1 MRWLSQLLILSTVL
15 SSSLVAQAGSD
26 WQSEREIADK
36 LERSHQDDEAL
47 KHYRLALARV
57 PSTDFVNRAYL
68 LAQISTHYL
77 RKRDWAEAKKALF
90 AATSTV
96 QQLQKLGH
104 LNDDLVLAIT
114 SLREEINLHL
124 YREKVSFAE
133 RKVLLV
139 MSENLDVNCLPQQLD
154 YNRCTDLAR
163 GYLGSADAPAAL
175 LCLERLEGHMKGDA
189 NDRFKLQLRK
199 AVLNKVA
206 GKPADFN
213 RLSRELRARSDIA
226 TSACAIAEAQT
237 WACDY
242 NGVPITIAQA
252 RGQLAKA
259 KKLDADV
266 QSRLYQV
273 EITNALD
280 RGYYPLGEQLCRK
293 WLALPQKAFTEKQ
306 IESVKGSLSVC
317 LQQQNKSDITNAAS
331 LYNQSKSKQF
341 EFLVDEEREAQK
353 AIEQDRLKRRH

>member
-1 MRWLSQLLILSTVL
+1 
-15 SSSLVAQAGSD
+15 
-26 WQSEREIADK
+26 
-36 LERSHQDDEAL
+36 
-47 KHYRLALARV
+47 
-57 PSTDFVNRAYL
+57 
-68 LAQISTHYL
+68 
-77 RKRDWAEAKKALF
+77 
-90 AATSTV
+90 
-96 QQLQKLGH
+96 
-104 LNDDLVLAIT
+104 
-114 SLREEINLHL
+114 
-124 YREKVSFAE
+124 
-133 RKVLLV
+133 
-139 MSENLDVNCLPQQLD
+139 
-154 YNRCTDLAR
+154 
-163 GYLGSADAPAAL
+163 
-175 LCLERLEGHMKGDA
+175 MKGDA

-317 LQQQNKSDITNAAS
+317 LQQQNKSDTTNAAS

>member
-1 MRWLSQLLILSTVL
+1 
-15 SSSLVAQAGSD
+15 
-26 WQSEREIADK
+26 
-36 LERSHQDDEAL
+36 
-47 KHYRLALARV
+47 
-57 PSTDFVNRAYL
+57 
-68 LAQISTHYL
+68 
-77 RKRDWAEAKKALF
+77 
-90 AATSTV
+90 
-96 QQLQKLGH
+96 
-104 LNDDLVLAIT
+104 
-114 SLREEINLHL
+114 
-124 YREKVSFAE
+124 
-133 RKVLLV
+133 
-139 MSENLDVNCLPQQLD
+139 
-154 YNRCTDLAR
+154 
-163 GYLGSADAPAAL
+163 
-175 LCLERLEGHMKGDA
+175 MKGDA

-226 TSACAIAEAQT
+226 TSACAIAAAQT

-242 NGVPITIAQA
+242 SGVPITIAQA

-317 LQQQNKSDITNAAS
+317 LQQQNKSDTTNAAS